1 MTQHSTLKQRLVAA
15 AMEAGAQKV
24 GFAHAVEV
32 DADNLGY
39 YQRWLAAG
47 NNGGMGYLENHP
59 AVRRD
64 PRKLLENAEAHT
76 VMVCAF
82 SYYHPETQSP
92 DAARIAMYAHGSDYH
107 EVLRQ
112 RLQTIKTLLESEG
125 CSARICVD
133 SAPLMER
140 YWAVRA
146 GIGFIGRNR
155 MLIVP
160 HMGSYLF
167 LAEIITDAPVEPD
180 EPCTLSCGDCG
191 RCTAACPGGALRSPG
206 GFDSR
211 LCLSYLTIEHR
222 GDLPATL
229 TASDGTPRPLC
240 KALGNRV
247 YGCDECQRVCPHNAN
262 PPETAIAEFH
272 MRPTLHT
279 LTRERILAMTQ
290 ADFSEIF
297 AHSAVKRTKLAGLQR
312 NAIRRSRT

>member
-15 AMEAGAQKV
+15 AMEAGAQKA

-47 NNGGMGYLENHP
+47 NHGCMGYLENHQSI
-59 AVRRD
+59 RRD

-82 SYYHPETQSP
+82 PYYHPDAQSP

-112 RLQTIKTLLESEG
+112 RLQPIKQLLESEG
-125 CSARICVD
+125 YSARICVD

-146 GIGFIGRNR
+146 GVGFIGRNR

-160 HMGSYLF
+160 HMGSYFF

-191 RCTAACPGGALRSPG
+191 RCTQACPGGALRCTG

-229 TASDGTPRPLC
+229 SASRPLC
-240 KALGNRV
+240 EALGNRI

-262 PPETAIAEFH
+262 PPETAITEFRI
-272 MRPTLHT
+272 RPALRTI
-279 LTRERILAMTQ
+279 TREQILAMTPT
-290 ADFSEIF
+290 DFSAIF

-312 NAIRRSRT
+312 NATRRSST

>member
-1 MTQHSTLKQRLVAA
+1 MTQHSTFKQRLVAA
-15 AMEAGAQKV
+15 AMEAGAQKA

-47 NNGGMGYLENHP
+47 NHGCMGYLENHQSI
-59 AVRRD
+59 RRD

-82 SYYHPETQSP
+82 SYYHPDAQSP
-92 DAARIAMYAHGSDYH
+92 EAARIAMYAHGSDYH

-112 RLQTIKTLLESEG
+112 RLQPIKKLLESEG
-125 CSARICVD
+125 YSARICVD

-146 GIGFIGRNR
+146 GVGFIGRNR

-160 HMGSYLF
+160 HMGSYFF

-191 RCTAACPGGALRSPG
+191 RCTQTCPGGALRCTG

-229 TASDGTPRPLC
+229 TEAEGTSRPLC
-240 KALGNRV
+240 EALGNRV

-272 MRPTLHT
+272 LRPTLHT

-290 ADFSEIF
+290 TDFSAIF
-297 AHSAVKRTKLAGLQR
+297 ANSAVKRTKLAGLQR
-312 NAIRRSRT
+312 NATRRSST